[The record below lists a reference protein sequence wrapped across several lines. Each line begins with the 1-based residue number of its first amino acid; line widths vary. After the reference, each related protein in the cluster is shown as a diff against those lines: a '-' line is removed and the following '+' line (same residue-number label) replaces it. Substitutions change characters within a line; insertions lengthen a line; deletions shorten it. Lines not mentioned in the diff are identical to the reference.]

1 MVSYLQDVL
10 GANFIIKMMLL
21 PIIIFLIFIVIFLF
35 RKIGV
40 HKYKNLYFIFYTINL
55 AAWIIFAKLIFNQID
70 PGEYLDFLF
79 SDLSLILVIIF
90 YILIMG
96 TYKKNFISFIILLGI
111 VDFSYF
117 KFWYS
122 TYDLKSVLYVSAAS
136 VLFILSGKYISENR
150 ETLPKRPFPYIL
162 SSVIFVNAG
171 WLFMSSRDSLNWNL
185 YIGLIAKFIIIM
197 LLVRFSIFMV
207 TNFLF
212 EHRKALSEAILDD
225 LTQTYNKRHFIN
237 TLESILSEIS
247 NFKDFPVSISIFD
260 VDSFKQINDEL
271 SHLAGDYVLETLC
284 KEIKKELSTKKIGG
298 QLFRYGG
305 DEFVIIFRNFSGG
318 QSQKMMKDILD
329 RINSYKF
336 IYKAKPIKVT
346 ISSGISEMK
355 KNSTLSEVLESADKN
370 LYKAKIM
377 GKNQVVYEELK

>member
-1 MVSYLQDVL
+1 M
-10 GANFIIKMMLL
+10 
-21 PIIIFLIFIVIFLF
+21 
-35 RKIGV
+35 
-40 HKYKNLYFIFYTINL
+40 
-55 AAWIIFAKLIFNQID
+55 
-70 PGEYLDFLF
+70 
-79 SDLSLILVIIF
+79 
-90 YILIMG
+90 
-96 TYKKNFISFIILLGI
+96 
-111 VDFSYF
+111 
-117 KFWYS
+117 
-122 TYDLKSVLYVSAAS
+122 YVSAAS

-298 QLFRYGG
+298 NFLDMVAMSLSLFLETSQG
-305 DEFVIIFRNFSGG
+305 DNHR
-318 QSQKMMKDILD
+318 K
-329 RINSYKF
+329 
-336 IYKAKPIKVT
+336 
-346 ISSGISEMK
+346 
-355 KNSTLSEVLESADKN
+355 
-370 LYKAKIM
+370 
-377 GKNQVVYEELK
+377 